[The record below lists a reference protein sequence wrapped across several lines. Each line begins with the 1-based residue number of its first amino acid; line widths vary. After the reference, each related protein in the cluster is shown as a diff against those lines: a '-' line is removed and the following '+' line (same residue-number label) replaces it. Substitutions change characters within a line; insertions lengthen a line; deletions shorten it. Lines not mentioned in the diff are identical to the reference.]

1 MAQKITIRRVGTI
14 FPALCLV
21 VIVMVCFTV
30 AWLSIAGLPGFVL
43 RKIEQEAA
51 PYGLTLRL
59 GQLKL
64 APASGLAFKAL
75 DVRLSAPLGEETAG
89 ITLRKLQVSFSV
101 FELLQG
107 NYLPDNI
114 HLLGMNAVL
123 PTDSPEGKPTLLNDA
138 DTHLNLYNRGRGLGI
153 TTSANLQGIGIRF
166 SGAFQLPEQ
175 DWYTNDAAETEYTV
189 ATEPHPIRLDE
200 YLEPIQPWLRQANE
214 LIAQQGWK
222 GEDFP
227 RLDVKLRYRNKKP
240 TAEIKAEVPTFQHEG
255 MHFRNASLA
264 TRYEDDTLSIDHL
277 NFATEN
283 PKTEVSLQ
291 GAYDLPN
298 RRLTFNLRSTAAIA
312 QIVEMI
318 DASQK
323 DSLLSRLCA
332 DAEKSPTIKL
342 RGQIE
347 FAEDYALNN
356 ISLRANVQQRDFSI
370 GSVKADTFELSFL
383 LSDGRFNID
392 NLSLTLPDGKIS
404 ISALSG
410 NDRADA
416 QATISI
422 PIDTLHQLAEG
433 IYGHPIPLPD
443 YISPSGRLE
452 AELATLL
459 SVKEFKPG
467 ITRLVDLIPSVKEIQ
482 KLSIRVDSLRYED
495 IRITTPELQLNA
507 TGITHPSL
515 SSDQLS
521 LGNLCLSLKMGNVEI
536 SDDFSATEL
545 NATFQLNGVSAD
557 CTQWENSLRIAQA
570 KAAAGAENLT
580 AGDSRISNISVSVN
594 NLHDFTCSKRWEEVL
609 VKSNTE
615 ARIGQLVYDEQPIAT
630 DILLSV
636 DHEQMYEAGLNLT
649 MNIQEKGFNTQLLL
663 NYADIEQD
671 GILEFS
677 LGKTDFPL
685 LPFAPLL
692 QHLDALPTAI
702 ELPETLTL
710 STRGSIN
717 VNSGQLG
724 STQLQLHI
732 PALVRT
738 PQTLVVN
745 RGERIPLEIKLDT
758 DIRSK
763 DDALL
768 YSGKL
773 EVQHR
778 TGVFTADISGD
789 LNRYCNITNG
799 HNTIAVNV
807 IDALID
813 DEDAHSI
820 MRDFRFDA
828 ESKVTVSDIATRV
841 EYDNGIVVNSFCKA
855 DIRNT
860 DFLIGA
866 IEDVK
871 DNNGNIIGEQLRKDM
886 GKNPYSRVFHATCDV
901 HVDVRMGQ
909 KNPDGSP
916 AAEKMQIVLNNPY
929 LDYDNRPWLKRR
941 NISKGT
947 RSSIIRG
954 ESIVFDLDNN
964 GIVLNNLEGK
974 AYPDYA
980 FGMYFA
986 PLQEFMQDIKLQ
998 YPVNVTTKRCEF
1010 PISKRSQ
1017 VPISG
1022 LIRAESATGAAFN
1035 FLGTTI
1041 PLERFSGFVNLSD
1054 DFVFLDKMNAR
1065 TWGGVLDGAI
1075 KIGIS
1080 GKSTSFDGQMSANN
1094 LDLSLIG
1101 KAYNTELSP
1110 ALCNAHIRFQSP
1122 TSEVKDVKAYGSAT
1136 IRDGNLM
1143 ELGIFQP
1150 VGSLIS
1156 DLPGQ
1161 LAALQRKV
1169 IGKEPTPIEE
1179 DKPGMISRFLSAF
1192 TDTTDSAISKVDASS
1207 RHIPFANHF
1216 MSYNIQNASLKFDI
1230 LNGYLY
1236 TRDMHASGY
1245 NLDVDMNL
1253 RLNLD
1258 TLDIRGNLWPQ
1269 ISSVPT
1275 LIIAPITFLSDFLI
1289 DIVIYGNIED
1299 IQWKFTLDRIMRK
1312 GKKKPKASVTAAEE
1326 KTPQ

>member
-1 MAQKITIRRVGTI
+1 MAHKITIRRVGTI

-21 VIVMVCFTV
+21 VIVMVCFTI
-30 AWLSIAGLPGFVL
+30 AWLSIAGVPGFVL
-43 RKIEQEAA
+43 RKIEQQAA
-51 PYGLTLRL
+51 PYGLNLRL
-59 GQLKL
+59 GKLKL
-64 APASGLAFKAL
+64 APASGLAVKAL
-75 DVRLSAPLGEETAG
+75 DVRLSAPLGEDKATVA
-89 ITLRKLQVSFSV
+89 LRKLQVSFSI
-101 FELLQG
+101 FELFQG

-114 HLLGMNAVL
+114 HLLGMHADL
-123 PTDSPEGKPTLLNDA
+123 PTGSPDEKPVQLRDA
-138 DTHLNLYNRGRGLGI
+138 NTHLNFFNRGQGLGI
-153 TTSANLQGIGIRF
+153 NSSANLQGIGLKFR
-166 SGAFQLPEQ
+166 GAFQIPEQ
-175 DWYTNDAAETEYTV
+175 EWATTEQNEAETIDE
-189 ATEPHPIRLDE
+189 EPHPICLDE
-200 YLEPIQPWLRQANE
+200 YLKPIQPWLRKANE
-214 LIAQQGWK
+214 LIAAQEWK
-222 GEDFP
+222 NDEFP
-227 RLDVKLRYRNKKP
+227 SLDIELRYWNQHP
-240 TAEIKAEVPTFQHEG
+240 SAEVKAEVPSFRHEG
-255 MHFRNASLA
+255 MHFKNASLS
-264 TRYEDDTLSIDHL
+264 TRYEDEALTIDHL
-277 NFATEN
+277 NFSTES

-291 GAYDLPN
+291 GAYDLTE

-318 DASQK
+318 DSSQK

-347 FAEDYALNN
+347 FADDYALNN
-356 ISLRANVQQRDFSI
+356 ISLRGNAMQRNFSI
-370 GSVKADTFELSFL
+370 GAVKVDMFEFSFL

-392 NLSLTLPDGKIS
+392 NLSLTLPDGKIL

-410 NDRADA
+410 NERADA
-416 QATISI
+416 QVSVSI
-422 PIDTLHQLAEG
+422 PIDTLHRLAEG
-433 IYGHPIPLPD
+433 VYGQPIRLPD
-443 YISPSGRLE
+443 NITPKGRLDLE
-452 AELATLL
+452 AAALL
-459 SVKEFKPG
+459 KVNEFKPG
-467 ITRLVDLIPSVKEIQ
+467 VTRMVDLIPSLTEIQ
-482 KLSIRVDSLRYED
+482 KFSIRLDSLRYEN
-495 IRITTPELQLNA
+495 IRMTAPELQLKASGVEHPTLTGNTCGLQNLELAFRLDELDAEDGLAA
-507 TGITHPSL
+507 TGIAAVLHL
-515 SSDQLS
+515 
-521 LGNLCLSLKMGNVEI
+521 E
-536 SDDFSATEL
+536 
-545 NATFQLNGVSAD
+545 GVAAD
-557 CTQWENSLRIAQA
+557 CQQFKESLRIDRAEATLQA
-570 KAAAGAENLT
+570 ESLT
-580 AGDSRISNISVSVN
+580 TGDSRFSNLALSLT
-594 NLHDFTCSKRWEEVL
+594 NLRDFTCNKRWEEML
-609 VKSNTE
+609 VKSN
-615 ARIGQLVYDEQPIAT
+615 AGVHIGQLNYGEHAIASG
-630 DILLSV
+630 IRLSV
-636 DHEQMYEAGLNLT
+636 EHEKAYEAAINLN
-649 MNIQEKGFNTQLLL
+649 MDIQERKFDTRLLL
-663 NYADIEQD
+663 NYEQIEQD
-671 GILEFS
+671 GILEFT
-677 LGKTDFPL
+677 LNRTDFPL
-685 LPFAPLL
+685 LTFAPLL
-692 QHLDALPTAI
+692 QHFDALPSAI
-702 ELPETLTL
+702 ELPEILTL

-717 VNSGQLG
+717 VNTGQLG
-724 STQLQLHI
+724 STQLHLHI

-738 PQTLVVN
+738 PRTLIVN
-745 RGERIPLEIKLDT
+745 RGSRIPVEIRLDT
-758 DIRSK
+758 GLHSEG
-763 DDALL
+763 DALL

-773 EVQHR
+773 EVTHQ
-778 TGVFTADISGD
+778 TGAFTADISGD
-789 LNRYCNITNG
+789 IYRYCNITNG

-841 EYDNGIVVNSFCKA
+841 EYDNGIAVNSFCKA

-871 DNNGNIIGEQLRKDM
+871 DKSGIITGEQLRKDM
-886 GKNPYSRVFHATCDV
+886 GKNPYSRVFEAVCDV

-916 AAEKMQIVLNNPY
+916 AAEKMQIVLKNPY
-929 LDYDNRPWLKRR
+929 LNYDNRPWLQRR
-941 NISKGT
+941 SIRKGV
-947 RSSIIRG
+947 RNSIIRG

-964 GIVLNNLEGK
+964 GIVLNNLVGK
-974 AYPDYA
+974 AYPAYA

-986 PLQEFMQDIKLQ
+986 PLQEFMQDIRLQ
-998 YPVNVTTKRCEF
+998 YPVDVTTQRCEF
-1010 PISKRSQ
+1010 PISRNSR

-1022 LIRAESATGAAFN
+1022 LIRAESGTGAAFD

-1065 TWGGVLDGAI
+1065 TWGGVLNGAI

-1080 GKSTSFDGQMSANN
+1080 GKSTSFDGQLTANN

-1101 KAYNTELSP
+1101 NAYNTKLSP
-1110 ALCNAHIRFQSP
+1110 ALCNAFIRFQSP
-1122 TSEVKDVKAYGSAT
+1122 TSEVKDVKAYGNAT

-1161 LAALQRKV
+1161 LAKLQRKV
-1169 IGKEPTPIEE
+1169 TGKDPSPVEE

-1192 TDTTDSAISKVDASS
+1192 TDTTDSAISKVDESS

-1216 MSYNIQNASLKFDI
+1216 MSYNIQQASLQFDI

-1258 TLDIRGNLWPQ
+1258 TLDLRGNLWPR

-1299 IQWKFTLDRIMRK
+1299 IQWKFTLDRIMRN
-1312 GKKKPKASVTAAEE
+1312 GKNRPKRSVTAAEE

>member
-1 MAQKITIRRVGTI
+1 MARKITIRRVGTI

-21 VIVMVCFTV
+21 VIVMVCFTI

-59 GQLKL
+59 GKLKL
-64 APASGLAFKAL
+64 APASGLALKAL
-75 DVRLSAPLGEETAG
+75 DVRLSAPLGAETSS

-123 PTDSPEGKPTLLNDA
+123 PTDSPDGKPTLLNDS
-138 DTHLNLYNRGRGLGI
+138 DTHLNLYNRGQRLRI
-153 TTSANLQGIGIRF
+153 TSSAKLQGIGIRF
-166 SGAFQLPEQ
+166 SGAFQLPES
-175 DWYTNDAAETEYTV
+175 DWSSNN
-189 ATEPHPIRLDE
+189 ATEAENGLKTIRLDE
-200 YLEPIQPWLRQANE
+200 YLKPVQPWLRQANE
-214 LIAQQGWK
+214 LIAQQGWQGDK
-222 GEDFP
+222 CP
-227 RLDVKLRYRNKKP
+227 RLDITLRYRNSKP
-240 TAEIKAEVPTFQHEG
+240 TAEVKAEIPTFRHDG
-255 MHFRNASLA
+255 MHFQNASLA
-264 TRYEDDTLSIDHL
+264 TRYEDDTLSIDYL
-277 NFATEN
+277 NFATKK

-291 GAYDLPN
+291 GSYNLPA
-298 RRLTFNLRSTAAIA
+298 RRLIFDLRSTAAIA

-318 DASQK
+318 DSTQK

-342 RGQIE
+342 RGQVE

-356 ISLRANVQQRDFSI
+356 LSMRGNVLQRDFSI
-370 GSVKADTFELSFL
+370 GKAKVDTFELSFL

-392 NLSLTLPDGKIS
+392 NLSLTLPDGKINV
-404 ISALSG
+404 SALSG
-410 NDRADA
+410 NERADA
-416 QATISI
+416 QATLAI
-422 PIDTLHQLAEG
+422 PINTLHQLAEG
-433 IYGHPIPLPD
+433 IYGQSIPLPD
-443 YISPSGRLE
+443 HITPGGRLE
-452 AELATLL
+452 VELSTLL
-459 SVKEFKPG
+459 SVKEFTPG
-467 ITRLVDLIPSVKEIQ
+467 ITRVEDLIPSLKEIQ
-482 KLSIRVDSLRYED
+482 KLSIRLDSLRYEGV
-495 IRITTPELQLNA
+495 RFTAPELQLNA
-507 TGITHPSL
+507 SGIEHPTL
-515 SSDQLS
+515 SSNR
-521 LGNLCLSLKMGNVEI
+521 LGLDRLTLSLKLGKVEAG
-536 SDDFSATEL
+536 DDFSAKEI
-545 NATFQLNGVSAD
+545 NAAFQLNGLSAD
-557 CTQWENSLRIAQA
+557 CTQWENTLRIAR
-570 KAAAGAENLT
+570 AEAEANAEKLT
-580 AGDSRISNISVSVN
+580 AGGSHISNISFSID
-594 NLHDFTCSKRWEEVL
+594 NLHDFTCNKRWEEIL
-609 VKSNTE
+609 VKSN
-615 ARIGQLVYDEQPIAT
+615 AKAAIGQLAYEEQPIAT
-630 DILLSV
+630 DIRLSV
-636 DHEQMYEAGLNLT
+636 DHEQIYEAGLNLT
-649 MNIQEKGFNTQLLL
+649 MNIQEKGFDTRLLL
-663 NYADIEQD
+663 NYAGIERD

-677 LGKTDFPL
+677 LSKTNFPL
-685 LPFAPLL
+685 LTFAPLL
-692 QHLDALPTAI
+692 QHFDALPSAI
-702 ELPETLTL
+702 ELPETMTL
-710 STRGSIN
+710 STKGSIN
-717 VNSGQLG
+717 VNTGQLG
-724 STQLQLHI
+724 NTQLQLHI

-738 PQTLVVN
+738 PQTLVIN
-745 RGERIPLEIKLDT
+745 RGARIPLEIKLDT
-758 DIRSK
+758 GIHSK

-773 EVQHR
+773 EVLHQ
-778 TGVFTADISGD
+778 TGAFTADISGD
-789 LNRYCNITNG
+789 LNRYCSITNG

-828 ESKVTVSDIATRV
+828 ESKVTVSDITTRV

-871 DNNGNIIGEQLRKDM
+871 DSKGNIVGEQLRKDM

-916 AAEKMQIVLNNPY
+916 AEEKMQVVLKNPY
-929 LDYDNRPWLKRR
+929 LDYDNRPWLKRQ

-954 ESIVFDLDNN
+954 ESIVFDLDNS
-964 GIVLNNLEGK
+964 GIVLNNLVGK
-974 AYPDYA
+974 AYPAYA

-998 YPVNVTTKRCEF
+998 YPVDVITKRCEF

-1041 PLERFSGFVNLSD
+1041 PLQRFSGFVNLSD

-1080 GKSTSFDGQMSANN
+1080 GKNTSFDGQLTANN

-1101 KAYNTELSP
+1101 KAYNTKLSP
-1110 ALCNAHIRFQSP
+1110 ALCNASIRFQSP

-1136 IRDGNLM
+1136 IRDGNLL

-1161 LAALQRKV
+1161 LDKLQQKV
-1169 IGKEPTPIEE
+1169 TGKKDSPAEE

-1192 TDTTDSAISKVDASS
+1192 TDTTDSAISKIDESS
-1207 RHIPFANHF
+1207 RHVPFANHF

-1275 LIIAPITFLSDFLI
+1275 LIIAPITFLSEFLI

-1312 GKKKPKASVTAAEE
+1312 GKKAPKASVTAAEQ
-1326 KTPQ
+1326 KSPQ

>member
-1 MAQKITIRRVGTI
+1 MARKITIRRVGTI

-21 VIVMVCFTV
+21 VIVMVCFTI

-51 PYGLTLRL
+51 PYGITLRL
-59 GQLKL
+59 GKLKL
-64 APASGLAFKAL
+64 APASGLAVKA
-75 DVRLSAPLGEETAG
+75 VNVQLSAPLGEETAS
-89 ITLRKLQVSFSV
+89 IALRKLQVSFSV

-114 HLLGMNAVL
+114 HLLGLNAVL
-123 PTDSPEGKPTLLNDA
+123 PTDTPDGKPTMLNDA
-138 DTHLNLYNRGRGLGI
+138 ATHLNLYNRGQRLRV
-153 TTSANLQGIGIRF
+153 TTSAKLQGIGIRF
-166 SGAFQLPEQ
+166 SGAFQLPEP
-175 DWYTNDAAETEYTV
+175 DSSSNN
-189 ATEPHPIRLDE
+189 ATEAENGLKPIRLDE
-200 YLEPIQPWLRQANE
+200 YLKPVQPWLRQANE
-214 LIAQQGWK
+214 LIAQQGWQGNK
-222 GEDFP
+222 CP
-227 RLDVKLRYRNKKP
+227 RLDISLRYRSNKP
-240 TAEIKAEVPTFQHEG
+240 TAEVKAEIPTFRHDG
-255 MHFRNASLA
+255 MHFQNASLT

-291 GAYDLPN
+291 GSYNLPA
-298 RRLTFNLRSTAAIA
+298 RRLTFDLRSTAAIA

-318 DASQK
+318 DSTQK

-342 RGQIE
+342 RGQVE
-347 FAEDYALNN
+347 FAENYALNN
-356 ISLRANVQQRDFSI
+356 LSLRGNILQRDFSI
-370 GSVKADTFELSFL
+370 GEAKVDTFELSFL

-392 NLSLTLPDGKIS
+392 NLSLTLPDGKINV
-404 ISALSG
+404 SALSG
-410 NDRADA
+410 NERADA

-422 PIDTLHQLAEG
+422 PINTLHRLAEG
-433 IYGHPIPLPD
+433 IYGQPITLPD
-443 YISPSGRLE
+443 YITPGDRLE
-452 AELATLL
+452 AELSTLL

-467 ITRLVDLIPSVKEIQ
+467 ISRVEDLIPSLKEIQ
-482 KLSIRVDSLRYED
+482 KLSIRLDSLRYEG
-495 IRITTPELQLNA
+495 IRFSAPELQLNA
-507 TGITHPSL
+507 SGIEHPTL
-515 SSDQLS
+515 SSNR
-521 LGNLCLSLKMGNVEI
+521 LGLDHLTLSLKLGKVETI
-536 SDDFSATEL
+536 GGFSATGI
-545 NATFQLNGVSAD
+545 NAAFQLNGLSAD
-557 CTQWENSLRIAQA
+557 CTQWENTLRIAR
-570 KAAAGAENLT
+570 AEAEANAEKLT
-580 AGDSRISNISVSVN
+580 AGGSHISNISFSID
-594 NLHDFTCSKRWEEVL
+594 NLHDFTCNKRWEEIL
-609 VKSNTE
+609 VKSN
-615 ARIGQLVYDEQPIAT
+615 AKAAIGQLAYEEQPIAT

-636 DHEQMYEAGLNLT
+636 DHEQIYEAGLNLT
-649 MNIQEKGFNTQLLL
+649 MNIQEKGLATRLLL
-663 NYADIEQD
+663 NYADIERD

-677 LGKTDFPL
+677 LSKTNFPL
-685 LPFAPLL
+685 LTFAPLL
-692 QHLDALPTAI
+692 QHFDALPSAI
-702 ELPETLTL
+702 ELPETMTL
-710 STRGSIN
+710 STIGSIN
-717 VNSGQLG
+717 VNTGQLG
-724 STQLQLHI
+724 NTQLQLHI

-738 PQTLVVN
+738 PQTLVIN
-745 RGERIPLEIKLDT
+745 RGARIPLEIKLDT
-758 DIRSK
+758 GIHSK

-773 EVQHR
+773 EVLHQ
-778 TGVFTADISGD
+778 TGAFTADISGD
-789 LNRYCNITNG
+789 LNRYCDITNG

-871 DNNGNIIGEQLRKDM
+871 DSKGNIVGEQLRKDM

-901 HVDVRMGQ
+901 LVDVRMGQ

-916 AAEKMQIVLNNPY
+916 AAEKMQIVLKNPY
-929 LDYDNRPWLKRR
+929 LDYDNRPWLKRQ

-964 GIVLNNLEGK
+964 GIVLNNLVGK
-974 AYPDYA
+974 AYPAYA

-998 YPVNVTTKRCEF
+998 YPVDVITKRCEF

-1022 LIRAESATGAAFN
+1022 LIRAESATGADFN

-1041 PLERFSGFVNLSD
+1041 PLQRFSGFVNLSD

-1080 GKSTSFDGQMSANN
+1080 GKSTSFDGQLTANN

-1101 KAYNTELSP
+1101 KAYNTKLSP
-1110 ALCNAHIRFQSP
+1110 ALCNANIRFQSP

-1156 DLPGQ
+1156 DLPNQ
-1161 LAALQRKV
+1161 LANLQRKV
-1169 IGKEPTPIEE
+1169 TGQDPAPIEQ

-1192 TDTTDSAISKVDASS
+1192 TDTTDSAIHKVDESS

-1216 MSYNIQNASLKFDI
+1216 MSYNIQKASLKFDI

-1258 TLDIRGNLWPQ
+1258 TLDIRGNLWPK

-1275 LIIAPITFLSDFLI
+1275 LLIAPITFLSDFLI

-1312 GKKKPKASVTAAEE
+1312 GKKVPKASVTAAEQ
-1326 KTPQ
+1326 KSPQ

>member
-1 MAQKITIRRVGTI
+1 MARKITIRRVGTI

-21 VIVMVCFTV
+21 VIVVVCFTI

-51 PYGLTLRL
+51 PYGITLRL
-59 GQLKL
+59 GKLKL
-64 APASGLAFKAL
+64 APASGLAVKA
-75 DVRLSAPLGEETAG
+75 VNVQLSAPLGEETAS
-89 ITLRKLQVSFSV
+89 IALRKLQVSFSV

-114 HLLGMNAVL
+114 HLLGLNAVL
-123 PTDSPEGKPTLLNDA
+123 PTDTPDGKPTMLNDA
-138 DTHLNLYNRGRGLGI
+138 DTHLNLYNRGQRLRV
-153 TTSANLQGIGIRF
+153 TTSAKLQGIGIRF
-166 SGAFQLPEQ
+166 SGAFQLPES
-175 DWYTNDAAETEYTV
+175 DWSSNN
-189 ATEPHPIRLDE
+189 ATEAENGLKPIRLDE
-200 YLEPIQPWLRQANE
+200 YLKPVQPWLRQANE
-214 LIAQQGWK
+214 LIAQQGWQGNK
-222 GEDFP
+222 CP
-227 RLDVKLRYRNKKP
+227 RLDISLRYRNNKP
-240 TAEIKAEVPTFQHEG
+240 TAEVKAEIPTFRHDG
-255 MHFRNASLA
+255 MHFQNASLT

-291 GAYDLPN
+291 GSYNLPA
-298 RRLTFNLRSTAAIA
+298 RRLTFDLRSTAAIA

-318 DASQK
+318 DSTQK

-332 DAEKSPTIKL
+332 DAAKSPTIKL
-342 RGQIE
+342 RGQVE
-347 FAEDYALNN
+347 FAENYALNN
-356 ISLRANVQQRDFSI
+356 LSLRGNILQRDFSI
-370 GSVKADTFELSFL
+370 GEAKVDTFELSFL

-392 NLSLTLPDGKIS
+392 NLSLTLPDGKINV
-404 ISALSG
+404 SALSG
-410 NDRADA
+410 NERADA

-422 PIDTLHQLAEG
+422 PINTLHRLAEG
-433 IYGHPIPLPD
+433 IYGQPISLPD
-443 YISPSGRLE
+443 YITPGDRLE
-452 AELATLL
+452 AELSTLL

-467 ITRLVDLIPSVKEIQ
+467 ISRVEDLIPSLKEIQ
-482 KLSIRVDSLRYED
+482 KLSIRLDSLRYEG
-495 IRITTPELQLNA
+495 IRFTAPELQLNA
-507 TGITHPSL
+507 SGIEHPTL
-515 SSDQLS
+515 SSNR
-521 LGNLCLSLKMGNVEI
+521 LGLDHLTLSLKLGKVETVGG
-536 SDDFSATEL
+536 FSATGI
-545 NATFQLNGVSAD
+545 NAAFQLNGLSAD
-557 CTQWENSLRIAQA
+557 CTQWENTLRIAR
-570 KAAAGAENLT
+570 AEAEANAEKLT
-580 AGDSRISNISVSVN
+580 AGGSHISNISFSID
-594 NLHDFTCSKRWEEVL
+594 NLHDFTCNKRWEEIL
-609 VKSNTE
+609 VKSN
-615 ARIGQLVYDEQPIAT
+615 AKAAIGQLAYEEQPIAT

-636 DHEQMYEAGLNLT
+636 DHEQIYEAGLNLT
-649 MNIQEKGFNTQLLL
+649 MNIQEKGLDTRLLL
-663 NYADIEQD
+663 NYADIERD

-677 LGKTDFPL
+677 LSKTNFPL
-685 LPFAPLL
+685 LTFAPLL
-692 QHLDALPTAI
+692 QHFDALPSAI

-710 STRGSIN
+710 STKGSIN
-717 VNSGQLG
+717 VNTGQLG
-724 STQLQLHI
+724 NTQLQLHI

-738 PQTLVVN
+738 PQTLVIN
-745 RGERIPLEIKLDT
+745 RGARIPLDIKLDT
-758 DIRSK
+758 GIHSK

-773 EVQHR
+773 EVLHQ

-789 LNRYCNITNG
+789 LNRYCDITNG

-828 ESKVTVSDIATRV
+828 ESKVTVSDITTRV

-871 DNNGNIIGEQLRKDM
+871 DSKGNIVGEKLRKDM

-901 HVDVRMGQ
+901 LVDVRMGQ
-909 KNPDGSP
+909 KKPDGSP
-916 AAEKMQIVLNNPY
+916 AAEKMQIVLKNPY
-929 LDYDNRPWLKRR
+929 LDYDNRPWLKRQ

-964 GIVLNNLEGK
+964 GIVLNNLVGK
-974 AYPDYA
+974 AYPAYA

-998 YPVNVTTKRCEF
+998 YPVDVTTKRCEF

-1041 PLERFSGFVNLSD
+1041 PLQRFSGFVNLSD

-1080 GKSTSFDGQMSANN
+1080 GKSTSFDGQLTANN

-1101 KAYNTELSP
+1101 KAYNTKLSP
-1110 ALCNAHIRFQSP
+1110 ALCNASIRFQSP

-1156 DLPGQ
+1156 DLPNQ
-1161 LAALQRKV
+1161 LANLQRKV
-1169 IGKEPTPIEE
+1169 TGQDPAPIEQ

-1192 TDTTDSAISKVDASS
+1192 TDTTDSAIHKVDESS

-1258 TLDIRGNLWPQ
+1258 TLDIRGNLWPK

-1275 LIIAPITFLSDFLI
+1275 LLIAPITFLSDFLI

-1299 IQWKFTLDRIMRK
+1299 IQWKFTLDRIMKK
-1312 GKKKPKASVTAAEE
+1312 GKKHPKASVTAAEE
-1326 KTPQ
+1326 NTPQ

>member
-1 MAQKITIRRVGTI
+1 MARKITIRRVGTI

-21 VIVMVCFTV
+21 VIVMVCFTI

-43 RKIEQEAA
+43 RRIEQEAA

-59 GQLKL
+59 GKLKL
-64 APASGLAFKAL
+64 APASGLALKAL
-75 DVRLSAPLGEETAG
+75 DVQLSAPLGEETAS

-123 PTDSPEGKPTLLNDA
+123 PTDSPEGKPTLLNDV
-138 DTHLNLYNRGRGLGI
+138 DTNLNLYNRGRGLGV

-166 SGAFQLPEQ
+166 RGAFQLPESGV
-175 DWYTNDAAETEYTV
+175 DTNDATEAQHSV
-189 ATEPHPIRLDE
+189 ATEPQPIRLDK
-200 YLEPIQPWLRQANE
+200 YLEPIQPWLIQANE

-222 GEDFP
+222 GEEFP
-227 RLDVKLRYRNKKP
+227 RLDIQLRYRNKKP
-240 TAEIKAEVPTFQHEG
+240 TAEIKAELPTFRHQG
-255 MHFRNASLA
+255 MHFRNASLS

-291 GAYDLPN
+291 GAFDLPD

-312 QIVEMI
+312 QILEMF
-318 DASQK
+318 DSSQK

-332 DAEKSPTIKL
+332 DAEKAPTIKL

-392 NLSLTLPDGKIS
+392 NLSLILPDGKIS

-410 NDRADA
+410 NDQADA
-416 QATISI
+416 HATVSI
-422 PIDTLHQLAEG
+422 PIDTLHRLAEG
-433 IYGHPIPLPD
+433 IYGHSIPLPD
-443 YISPSGRLE
+443 HITPSGRLE

-467 ITRLVDLIPSVKEIQ
+467 ITRLVDLIPSLKEIQ
-482 KLSIRVDSLRYED
+482 KLSVRLDSLRYED
-495 IRITTPELQLNA
+495 IRITSPELQLKA
-507 TGITHPSL
+507 SGIEHPTLNSNQLKLDNL
-515 SSDQLS
+515 S
-521 LGNLCLSLKMGNVEI
+521 LSLKLDQVETSDNVCGTGI
-536 SDDFSATEL
+536 
-545 NATFQLNGVSAD
+545 NAAFRLSGVRAD
-557 CTQWENSLRIAQA
+557 CTQWENSLRVAQA
-570 KAAAGAENLT
+570 KAEAFADKITVRESLINKF
-580 AGDSRISNISVSVN
+580 SISVN
-594 NLHDFTCSKRWEEVL
+594 NLQDFTCNKRWEELL
-609 VKSNTE
+609 VKSNIG
-615 ARIGQLVYDEQPIAT
+615 ASIGQIIYGEQPLAT
-630 DILLSV
+630 DIRLSV

-649 MNIQEKGFNTQLLL
+649 MDIQEKDFDTRLVL

-677 LGKTDFPL
+677 LDKTDFPL
-685 LPFAPLL
+685 LTFAPFL
-692 QHLDALPTAI
+692 QHFDALPSAI
-702 ELPETLTL
+702 ELPESLIL

-724 STQLQLHI
+724 NTQLQLHI

-738 PQTLVVN
+738 PETLIVN
-745 RGERIPLEIKLDT
+745 RGARIPLEIKLDT
-758 DIRSK
+758 GIHSK

-773 EVQHR
+773 EVQHQ
-778 TGVFTADISGD
+778 TGAFTADISGD

-799 HNTIAVNV
+799 HNTIAVDV

-866 IEDVK
+866 IEDVR
-871 DNNGNIIGEQLRKDM
+871 DSNGNITGEQLRKDM
-886 GKNPYSRVFHATCDV
+886 GKNPYSRVFNAACDV
-901 HVDVRMGQ
+901 YVDVRTGQ
-909 KNPDGSP
+909 MNPDGSP
-916 AAEKMQIVLNNPY
+916 AEEKMQIVLKNPY

-941 NISKGT
+941 NIKNGT

-954 ESIVFDLDNN
+954 DSIVFDLDNN
-964 GIVLNNLEGK
+964 GIVLNNLVGK
-974 AYPDYA
+974 AYPAYA

-998 YPVNVTTKRCEF
+998 YPVDVNTKRCEF
-1010 PISKRSQ
+1010 PISRRSQ

-1041 PLERFSGFVNLSD
+1041 PLQRFSGFVNLSD

-1080 GKSTSFDGQMSANN
+1080 GKSTSFDGQLNANN

-1110 ALCNAHIRFQSP
+1110 ALCNARIRFQSP
-1122 TSEVKDVKAYGSAT
+1122 TSEVKDIKAYGSAT

-1156 DLPGQ
+1156 DLPDQ
-1161 LAALQRKV
+1161 LANLQRKV
-1169 IGKEPTPIEE
+1169 TGREASSIEE
-1179 DKPGMISRFLSAF
+1179 DKPGLISRFLSAF
-1192 TDTTDSAISKVDASS
+1192 TDTTDSAINKVDESS

-1312 GKKKPKASVTAAEE
+1312 DKKKPKASVTAAEE

>member
-1 MAQKITIRRVGTI
+1 MARKITIRRVGTI

-21 VIVMVCFTV
+21 VIVMVCFTI

-59 GQLKL
+59 GKLKL
-64 APASGLAFKAL
+64 APTSGLAFKAIN
-75 DVRLSAPLGEETAG
+75 VQLSAPLGEETAS
-89 ITLRKLQVSFSV
+89 IALRKLQVSFSI

-114 HLLGMNAVL
+114 HLLGLNAVL
-123 PTDSPEGKPTLLNDA
+123 PTDTPDGNPTMLNDA
-138 DTHLNLYNRGRGLGI
+138 DTHLNLYNRGQRLRI
-153 TTSANLQGIGIRF
+153 TSSAKLQGIGIRF
-166 SGAFQLPEQ
+166 SGAFQLPES
-175 DWYTNDAAETEYTV
+175 DWSSNDATEAENGLKT
-189 ATEPHPIRLDE
+189 IRLDE
-200 YLEPIQPWLRQANE
+200 YLKPVQPWLRQANE
-214 LIAQQGWK
+214 LIAQQGWQGDK
-222 GEDFP
+222 CP
-227 RLDVKLRYRNKKP
+227 RLDIRVRYRNNKP
-240 TAEIKAEVPTFQHEG
+240 TAEVKAEIPTFRHDG
-255 MHFRNASLA
+255 MHFQNASLA
-264 TRYEDDTLSIDHL
+264 TRYEDDTLSIDYL
-277 NFATEN
+277 NFATKK

-291 GAYDLPN
+291 GSYNLPA
-298 RRLTFNLRSTAAIA
+298 RRLIFDLRSTAAIA

-318 DASQK
+318 DSTQK

-342 RGQIE
+342 RGQVE

-356 ISLRANVQQRDFSI
+356 LSMRGNVLQRDFSI
-370 GSVKADTFELSFL
+370 GKAKVDTFELSFL

-392 NLSLTLPDGKIS
+392 NLSLTLPDGKINV
-404 ISALSG
+404 SALSG
-410 NDRADA
+410 NERADA
-416 QATISI
+416 QATLSI
-422 PIDTLHQLAEG
+422 PINTLHQLAEG
-433 IYGHPIPLPD
+433 IYGQPIPLPD
-443 YISPSGRLE
+443 HITPEGRLE
-452 AELATLL
+452 AELSTLL
-459 SVKEFKPG
+459 SVKEFTPG
-467 ITRLVDLIPSVKEIQ
+467 ITRVEDLIPSLKEIQ
-482 KLSIRVDSLRYED
+482 NLSIRLDSLRYEG
-495 IRITTPELQLNA
+495 IRFTAPELQLKA
-507 TGITHPSL
+507 SVIEHPSL
-515 SSDQLS
+515 RSNRLS
-521 LGNLCLSLKMGNVEI
+521 LDRLTLSLKLGKVEAG
-536 SDDFSATEL
+536 DDFSAKEI
-545 NATFQLNGVSAD
+545 NAAFQLNGLSAD
-557 CTQWENSLRIAQA
+557 CTQWENTLHIAQA
-570 KAAAGAENLT
+570 EAEANAEKLT
-580 AGDSRISNISVSVN
+580 AGGSHISNISFSID
-594 NLHDFTCSKRWEEVL
+594 NLHDFTCNKRWEEIL
-609 VKSNTE
+609 VKSN
-615 ARIGQLVYDEQPIAT
+615 AKAAIGQLAYEEQPIAT

-636 DHEQMYEAGLNLT
+636 DHEQIYEAGLNLT
-649 MNIQEKGFNTQLLL
+649 MNIQEKGFDTRLLL
-663 NYADIEQD
+663 NYADIERD

-677 LGKTDFPL
+677 LSKTNFPL
-685 LPFAPLL
+685 LTFAPLL
-692 QHLDALPTAI
+692 QHFDALPSAI

-710 STRGSIN
+710 STKGSIN
-717 VNSGQLG
+717 VNTGQLG
-724 STQLQLHI
+724 NTQLQLHI

-738 PQTLVVN
+738 PQTLVIN
-745 RGERIPLEIKLDT
+745 RGARIPLEIKLDT
-758 DIRSK
+758 GIHSK

-773 EVQHR
+773 EVLHQ
-778 TGVFTADISGD
+778 TGAFTADISGD
-789 LNRYCNITNG
+789 LNRYCSITNG

-828 ESKVTVSDIATRV
+828 ESKVTVSDITTRV

-871 DNNGNIIGEQLRKDM
+871 DSKGNIVGEKLRKDM
-886 GKNPYSRVFHATCDV
+886 GKNPYSRVFNATCDV

-916 AAEKMQIVLNNPY
+916 AAEKMQIVLKNPY
-929 LDYDNRPWLKRR
+929 LDYDNRPWLKRQ

-964 GIVLNNLEGK
+964 GIVLNNLVGK
-974 AYPDYA
+974 AYPAYA

-998 YPVNVTTKRCEF
+998 YPVDVTTKRCEF

-1041 PLERFSGFVNLSD
+1041 PLQRFSGFVNLSD

-1080 GKSTSFDGQMSANN
+1080 GKNTSFDGQLTANN

-1101 KAYNTELSP
+1101 KAYNTKLSP
-1110 ALCNAHIRFQSP
+1110 ALCNASIRFQSP

-1156 DLPGQ
+1156 DLPNQ
-1161 LAALQRKV
+1161 LANLQRKV
-1169 IGKEPTPIEE
+1169 TGQAPAPIEQ

-1192 TDTTDSAISKVDASS
+1192 TSTTDSAIHKVDESS

-1216 MSYNIQNASLKFDI
+1216 MSYNIQKASLKFDI

-1258 TLDIRGNLWPQ
+1258 TLDIRGNLWPK

-1275 LIIAPITFLSDFLI
+1275 LLIAPITFLSDFLI

-1312 GKKKPKASVTAAEE
+1312 GKKAPKASVTAAEQ
-1326 KTPQ
+1326 KSPQ

>member
-1 MAQKITIRRVGTI
+1 MARKITIRRVGTI

-30 AWLSIAGLPGFVL
+30 AWLSFAGLPGFIL

-59 GQLKL
+59 GKLKL
-64 APASGLAFKAL
+64 APASGLAVKAL
-75 DVRLSAPLGEETAG
+75 DVQLSAPLGDETAS
-89 ITLRKLQVSFSV
+89 ITLRKLLVSFSV

-107 NYLPDNI
+107 NYLPDNL
-114 HLLGMNAVL
+114 HLLGLNAVL
-123 PTDSPEGKPTLLNDA
+123 PTDSPNGKPTLLSDA

-153 TTSANLQGIGIRF
+153 TTSATLQGIGIRF
-166 SGAFQLPEQ
+166 RGAFQLPEQ
-175 DWYTNDAAETEYTV
+175 EWGSTDATAAENAV
-189 ATEPHPIRLDE
+189 PTEPQPIRLDE
-200 YLEPIQPWLRQANE
+200 YLKPIQPHLRQVNE

-222 GEDFP
+222 GNEFP
-227 RLDVKLRYRNKKP
+227 GLDVKLRYRNHKP
-240 TAEIKAEVPTFQHEG
+240 TAEIKAEVPTFRHEG

-283 PKTEVSLQ
+283 PETEVSLQ
-291 GAYDLPN
+291 GAYDLPA
-298 RRLTFNLRSTAAIA
+298 RRLTFDLRSTAAIA

-318 DASQK
+318 DATQK

-332 DAEKSPTIKL
+332 DAAKSPTIKL
-342 RGQIE
+342 RGQVE

-356 ISLRANVQQRDFSI
+356 ISLRGSAQQRDFSI
-370 GSVKADTFELSFL
+370 GKVKADMFELSFL
-383 LSDGRFNID
+383 LSDGRFNVD

-416 QATISI
+416 QATVSI
-422 PIDTLHQLAEG
+422 PINTLHQLAEG
-433 IYGHPIPLPD
+433 VYGHPITLPD
-443 YISPSGRLE
+443 YITPGGRLE
-452 AELATLL
+452 VELATLL

-467 ITRLVDLIPSVKEIQ
+467 ITRLVDLIPSLKEIQ
-482 KLSIRVDSLRYED
+482 KLSVRLDSLRYED
-495 IRITTPELQLNA
+495 IRLTSPELQLKASGIEHPSLTSSQLRLDNLSLSLKLGKVETSENVSA
-507 TGITHPSL
+507 TGI
-515 SSDQLS
+515 
-521 LGNLCLSLKMGNVEI
+521 
-536 SDDFSATEL
+536 
-545 NATFQLNGVSAD
+545 NAAFQLNGVSAD
-557 CTQWENSLRIAQA
+557 GAQWENSLHIALA
-570 KAAAGAENLT
+570 KAEVNAETLT
-580 AGDSRISNISVSVN
+580 TGDSCSSNLSFSVN
-594 NLHDFTCSKRWEEVL
+594 NLRDFTCNKRWEEVL
-609 VKSNTE
+609 VKSNAE
-615 ARIGQLVYDEQPIAT
+615 ARIGQLVYEEQSIAT
-630 DILLSV
+630 DICLSV
-636 DHEQMYEAGLNLT
+636 DHEQMYEAGLNLS
-649 MNIQEKGFNTQLLL
+649 MNIQEKGFDTRLLL

-677 LGKTDFPL
+677 LSKTDFPL
-685 LPFAPLL
+685 LPVAPLL

-710 STRGSIN
+710 STCGSIN
-717 VNSGQLG
+717 VNTGQLG
-724 STQLQLHI
+724 NTQLQLHI

-745 RGERIPLEIKLDT
+745 RGARIPLEIKLDT
-758 DIRSK
+758 GIHSK

-773 EVQHR
+773 EVRHQ
-778 TGVFTADISGD
+778 TGAFTADVSGD
-789 LNRYCNITNG
+789 LNRYCNINNG

-871 DNNGNIIGEQLRKDM
+871 DSNGNIIGEQLRKDM
-886 GKNPYSRVFHATCDV
+886 GKNPYSRVFHAACDV

-909 KNPDGSP
+909 KKPDGSP
-916 AAEKMQIVLNNPY
+916 AEEKMQIVLNNPY

-941 NISKGT
+941 NISNGT

-964 GIVLNNLEGK
+964 GIVLNNLVGK

-998 YPVNVTTKRCEF
+998 YPVDVTTKRCEF
-1010 PISKRSQ
+1010 PISRRSQ

-1054 DFVFLDKMNAR
+1054 DFVFLDKMNAL
-1065 TWGGVLDGAI
+1065 TWGGVLNGAI

-1080 GKSTSFDGQMSANN
+1080 GKSTSFDGQLTANN

-1101 KAYNTELSP
+1101 KAYKTELSP
-1110 ALCNAHIRFQSP
+1110 ALCNADIRFQSP

-1136 IRDGNLM
+1136 IRDGNLL

-1161 LAALQRKV
+1161 LANLQRKV
-1169 IGKEPTPIEE
+1169 TGKESPPIEE
-1179 DKPGMISRFLSAF
+1179 DKPGLISRFLSAF
-1192 TDTTDSAISKVDASS
+1192 TDTTDSAISKVDESS
-1207 RHIPFANHF
+1207 RHVPFANHF

-1258 TLDIRGNLWPQ
+1258 TLDLRGNLWPQ

-1299 IQWKFTLDRIMRK
+1299 IQWKFTLDRIIRK
-1312 GKKKPKASVTAAEE
+1312 GRKKLKASVTAAEE

>member
-1 MAQKITIRRVGTI
+1 MARKITIRRVGTI

-21 VIVMVCFTV
+21 VIVMVCFTI

-43 RKIEQEAA
+43 RKIEQESA
-51 PYGLTLRL
+51 PYGITLRL
-59 GQLKL
+59 GKLKL
-64 APASGLAFKAL
+64 APASGLAVKA
-75 DVRLSAPLGEETAG
+75 VNVQLSAPLGEETAS
-89 ITLRKLQVSFSV
+89 IALRKLQVSFSV

-114 HLLGMNAVL
+114 HLLGLNAVL
-123 PTDSPEGKPTLLNDA
+123 PTDTPDGNPTMLNDA
-138 DTHLNLYNRGRGLGI
+138 DTHLNLYNRGQRLRV
-153 TTSANLQGIGIRF
+153 TTSAKLQGIGIRF
-166 SGAFQLPEQ
+166 SGAFQLPEP
-175 DWYTNDAAETEYTV
+175 DSSSNN
-189 ATEPHPIRLDE
+189 ATEAENGLKPIRLDE
-200 YLEPIQPWLRQANE
+200 YLKPVQPWLRQANE
-214 LIAQQGWK
+214 FIAQQGWQRDK
-222 GEDFP
+222 CP
-227 RLDVKLRYRNKKP
+227 RLDITLRYRNNKP
-240 TAEIKAEVPTFQHEG
+240 TAEVKAEIPTFRHEG
-255 MHFRNASLA
+255 MHFQNASLT

-291 GAYDLPN
+291 GSYNLPA
-298 RRLTFNLRSTAAIA
+298 RRLTFDLRSTAAIA

-318 DASQK
+318 DSTQK

-342 RGQIE
+342 RGQVE
-347 FAEDYALNN
+347 FAENYALNN
-356 ISLRANVQQRDFSI
+356 LSLRGNILQRDFSI
-370 GSVKADTFELSFL
+370 GEAKVDTFELSFL

-392 NLSLTLPDGKIS
+392 NLSLTLPDGKINV
-404 ISALSG
+404 SALSG
-410 NDRADA
+410 NERADA

-422 PIDTLHQLAEG
+422 PIKTLHQLAEG
-433 IYGHPIPLPD
+433 IYGQPITLPD
-443 YISPSGRLE
+443 YITPGDRLE
-452 AELATLL
+452 AELSTLL

-467 ITRLVDLIPSVKEIQ
+467 ISRVEDLIPSLKEIQ
-482 KLSIRVDSLRYED
+482 KLSIRLDSLRYEG
-495 IRITTPELQLNA
+495 IRFSAPELQLNA
-507 TGITHPSL
+507 SGIEHPTL
-515 SSDQLS
+515 SSNR
-521 LGNLCLSLKMGNVEI
+521 LGLDHLTLSLKLGKVEAG
-536 SDDFSATEL
+536 DDFSATGI
-545 NATFQLNGVSAD
+545 NAAFQLNGLSAD
-557 CTQWENSLRIAQA
+557 CTQWENTLRIAR
-570 KAAAGAENLT
+570 AEAEANAEKLT
-580 AGDSRISNISVSVN
+580 AGGSHISNISFSID
-594 NLHDFTCSKRWEEVL
+594 NLHDFTCNKRWEEIL
-609 VKSNTE
+609 VKSN
-615 ARIGQLVYDEQPIAT
+615 AKAAIGQLAYEEQPIAT

-636 DHEQMYEAGLNLT
+636 DHEQIYEAGLNLT
-649 MNIQEKGFNTQLLL
+649 MNIQEKGFDTRLLL
-663 NYADIEQD
+663 NYAGIERD

-677 LGKTDFPL
+677 LSKTNFPL
-685 LPFAPLL
+685 LTFAPLL
-692 QHLDALPTAI
+692 QHFDALPSAI

-710 STRGSIN
+710 STKGSIN
-717 VNSGQLG
+717 VNTGQLG
-724 STQLQLHI
+724 NTQLQLHI

-738 PQTLVVN
+738 PQTLVIN
-745 RGERIPLEIKLDT
+745 RGARIPLDIKLDT
-758 DIRSK
+758 GIHSK

-773 EVQHR
+773 KVQHQ

-789 LNRYCNITNG
+789 LNRYCDITNG

-871 DNNGNIIGEQLRKDM
+871 DSKGNIVGEQLRKDM

-901 HVDVRMGQ
+901 LVDVRMGQ

-916 AAEKMQIVLNNPY
+916 AAEKMQIVLKNPY
-929 LDYDNRPWLKRR
+929 LDYDNRPWLKRQ

-964 GIVLNNLEGK
+964 GIVLNNLVGK
-974 AYPDYA
+974 AYPAYA

-998 YPVNVTTKRCEF
+998 YPVDVTTKRCEF

-1041 PLERFSGFVNLSD
+1041 PLQRFSGFVNLSD

-1080 GKSTSFDGQMSANN
+1080 GKSTSFDGQLTANN

-1101 KAYNTELSP
+1101 KAYNTKLSP
-1110 ALCNAHIRFQSP
+1110 ALCNANIRFQSP
-1122 TSEVKDVKAYGSAT
+1122 TSEVKDVKAYGGAT
-1136 IRDGNLM
+1136 IRDGNLL

-1161 LAALQRKV
+1161 LDKLQQKV
-1169 IGKEPTPIEE
+1169 TGKKDSPAEE

-1192 TDTTDSAISKVDASS
+1192 TDTTDSAISKIDESS
-1207 RHIPFANHF
+1207 RHVPFANHF

-1245 NLDVDMNL
+1245 NLNVNMNL
-1253 RLNLD
+1253 RLDLD

-1275 LIIAPITFLSDFLI
+1275 LIIAPITFLSEFLI
-1289 DIVIYGNIED
+1289 DIVIYGNIEN

-1312 GKKKPKASVTAAEE
+1312 GKKAPKASVTAAEQ
-1326 KTPQ
+1326 KSPQ

>member
-1 MAQKITIRRVGTI
+1 MARKITIRRVGTI

-21 VIVMVCFTV
+21 VIVMVCFTI

-59 GQLKL
+59 GKLKL
-64 APASGLAFKAL
+64 APASGLAVKAL
-75 DVRLSAPLGEETAG
+75 DVQLSAPLGEETAS

-107 NYLPDNI
+107 NYLPDNV
-114 HLLGMNAVL
+114 HLLGLNAVL
-123 PTDSPEGKPTLLNDA
+123 PTDSPNGQPTQLSDA
-138 DTHLNLYNRGRGLGI
+138 DTQLNLYNRGRRLGI
-153 TTSANLQGIGIRF
+153 TSSATLQGIGVKFR
-166 SGAFQLPEQ
+166 GAFQLPEQ
-175 DWYTNDAAETEYTV
+175 IWDTIGETE
-189 ATEPHPIRLDE
+189 ADNAIPTERLDE
-200 YLEPIQPWLRQANE
+200 YLKPIQPHLRQVNE

-222 GEDFP
+222 GHDFP
-227 RLDVKLRYRNKKP
+227 RLDIRLRYRNQKP
-240 TAEIKAEVPTFQHEG
+240 TAEIKAEVPTFRHEG
-255 MHFRNASLA
+255 MHFRDASLA
-264 TRYEDDTLSIDHL
+264 LRYEDDTLSIDHL

-291 GAYDLPN
+291 GSYDLPD
-298 RRLTFNLRSTAAIA
+298 RRLTFDLRSTAAIA

-356 ISLRANVQQRDFSI
+356 ISLRGNALQRDFFI
-370 GSVKADTFELSFL
+370 GEAKVDTFELSFL

-392 NLSLTLPDGKIS
+392 NLSLTLPDGNINM
-404 ISALSG
+404 SALSG
-410 NDRADA
+410 NERADA
-416 QATISI
+416 QATVSI
-422 PIDTLHQLAEG
+422 PINTLHQLAEG
-433 IYGHPIPLPD
+433 IYGHPIPMPD
-443 YISPSGRLE
+443 YLTPGGRLE
-452 AELATLL
+452 VELATLL

-467 ITRLVDLIPSVKEIQ
+467 ISRLVDLIPSLKEIQ
-482 KLSIRVDSLRYED
+482 KLTVRLDSLRYED
-495 IRITTPELQLNA
+495 IRLTSPELQLKASGIEHPTLSSSQLRLDNLSLSLKLDKVETSKNFSA
-507 TGITHPSL
+507 TGI
-515 SSDQLS
+515 
-521 LGNLCLSLKMGNVEI
+521 
-536 SDDFSATEL
+536 
-545 NATFQLNGVSAD
+545 NAAFQLNGVSAD
-557 CTQWENSLRIAQA
+557 GTQWENSLRIAQA
-570 KAAAGAENLT
+570 KAEAKAATLT
-580 AGDSRISNISVSVN
+580 AGESRISNLSFSVN
-594 NLHDFTCSKRWEEVL
+594 NLRNLSCDKRWEELL
-609 VKSNTE
+609 VQSDAE
-615 ARIGQLVYDEQPIAT
+615 ARIGQLVYEEQPIAT
-630 DILLSV
+630 DIQLSV
-636 DHEQMYEAGLNLT
+636 DHEQMYEAGLNLS
-649 MNIQEKGFNTQLLL
+649 MDIQEKGFNAQLLL

-671 GILEFS
+671 GLLEFS
-677 LGKTDFPL
+677 LSKTDFPL

-692 QHLDALPTAI
+692 QHLDALPSAI

-710 STRGSIN
+710 STSGSIN
-717 VNSGQLG
+717 VNTGQLG
-724 STQLQLHI
+724 NTQLELHI
-732 PALVRT
+732 PSLVRT
-738 PQTLVVN
+738 PQTLIVN
-745 RGERIPLEIKLDT
+745 RGTRIPLEIKLAT
-758 DIRSK
+758 GIHSK

-773 EVQHR
+773 ELQHQ
-778 TGVFTADISGD
+778 TGTFTADISGD
-789 LNRYCNITNG
+789 LYRYCNITNG

-828 ESKVTVSDIATRV
+828 ESKVTISDIATRV

-871 DNNGNIIGEQLRKDM
+871 DSNGNIIGEQLRKDM
-886 GKNPYSRVFHATCDV
+886 GKNPYSRVFCASCDV
-901 HVDVRMGQ
+901 YVDVRMDR

-916 AAEKMQIVLNNPY
+916 AEEKMQVVLKNPY

-964 GIVLNNLEGK
+964 GIVLNNLVGK

-998 YPVNVTTKRCEF
+998 YPVDVTTTRCEF

-1065 TWGGVLDGAI
+1065 TWGGVLNGAV

-1080 GKSTSFDGQMSANN
+1080 GKSTSFDGQLTANN
-1094 LDLSLIG
+1094 MDLSLIG
-1101 KAYNTELSP
+1101 KAYKTTLSP
-1110 ALCNAHIRFQSP
+1110 ALCNANIRFRSP
-1122 TSEVKDVKAYGSAT
+1122 TSEVKDIKAYGSAT

-1161 LAALQRKV
+1161 LASLQRKV
-1169 IGKEPTPIEE
+1169 TGKEPTPAEE

-1192 TDTTDSAISKVDASS
+1192 TDTTDSAISKVDESS
-1207 RHIPFANHF
+1207 RYVPFANHF

-1245 NLDVDMNL
+1245 NLDVDVNL

-1299 IQWKFTLDRIMRK
+1299 IQWKFTLDRIMRNGRK
-1312 GKKKPKASVTAAEE
+1312 EPKASVTAAEE